1 MLDRRTLLERDGI
14 TIDDVACRHRAG
26 HGRDTEPAVGTALV
40 LVRRGCFIRRADGAR
55 HVLDPT
61 VAFCRTPGQEQRYDH
76 PADGGDDCTTIA
88 LDDALAASLWGGEPE
103 LPPDPLPVPPILD
116 LEHRRLL
123 AAARR
128 GAHPDALYEHA
139 ISLAAAALEQHDPRP
154 VASGRPQTGSARRQL
169 AEDAREA
176 LAADPSRSL
185 PALARELAV
194 SPHHLSRVFRANTGL
209 TISRHRLLLR
219 ARAALDRIAAGDR
232 QLARVAADLGFADQS
247 HLCRTLRG
255 QTGHTPSALRSLLI

>member
-1 MLDRRTLLERDGI
+1 MLDRRTLLDRDGI

-40 LVRRGCFIRRADGAR
+40 LVRRGCFIRRADVAR

-116 LEHRRLL
+116 LEHRCLL

-139 ISLAAAALEQHDPRP
+139 IKLAAIADRHRP
-154 VASGRPQTGSARRQL
+154 FASLTPPTVSFRLQL
-169 AEDAREA
+169 AEDARYA
-176 LAADPSRSL
+176 LASDPSRSL

-194 SPHHLSRVFRANTGL
+194 SPHHLSRVFRANTGQ

-219 ARAALDRIAAGDR
+219 ARAALERIAAGDR

-255 QTGHTPSALRSLLI
+255 QTGHTPSALRRLLI